1 MHELCRNRITEHCS
15 KQALESLNLEYKFV
29 EDCVKKTD
37 INNGHDNSLL
47 KAMAEDWTNYGH
59 NLIPSININHKTF
72 RGRLTPDN
80 VFEGICAAFSS
91 EPHECRVWQ
100 EELGIEVPKGQATG
114 IN

>member
-1 MHELCRNRITEHCS
+1 MS
-15 KQALESLNLEYKFV
+15 
-29 EDCVKKTD
+29 
-37 INNGHDNSLL
+37 
-47 KAMAEDWTNYGH
+47 EDWTNYGH
-59 NLIPSININHKTF
+59 NLIPSININQKTF

-80 VFEGICAAFSS
+80 VFEGICAAFTS

>member
-1 MHELCRNRITEHCS
+1 
-15 KQALESLNLEYKFV
+15 
-29 EDCVKKTD
+29 
-37 INNGHDNSLL
+37 
-47 KAMAEDWTNYGH
+47 MAEDWTNYGH

>member
-1 MHELCRNRITEHCS
+1 ML
-15 KQALESLNLEYKFV
+15 KYEYV
-29 EDCVKKTD
+29 QGCVDKTY
-37 INNGHDNSLL
+37 INDGADNSLL
-47 KAMAEDWTNYGH
+47 KAMSEDWTNYGH
-59 NLIPSININHKTF
+59 NLIPSININQKTF

-80 VFEGICAAFSS
+80 VFEGICAAFTS

>member
-1 MHELCRNRITEHCS
+1 MS
-15 KQALESLNLEYKFV
+15 
-29 EDCVKKTD
+29 
-37 INNGHDNSLL
+37 
-47 KAMAEDWTNYGH
+47 EDWTNYGH
-59 NLIPSININHKTF
+59 NLIPSININQKTF

-100 EELGIEVPKGQATG
+100 EDLGIEVPKGQATG